1 MSTIAEFRRE
11 IYCKITD
18 ILSSTLFMR
27 EWIERLKFVASK
39 MSNDELEF
47 IIHDDDD
54 WRDDV
59 IMCFRNE
66 LSMRLMDEMLCEGE
80 DDV

>member
-1 MSTIAEFRRE
+1 
-11 IYCKITD
+11 
-18 ILSSTLFMR
+18 
-27 EWIERLKFVASK
+27 